1 MKSVRLRVKT
11 KLRSILNFLQGSRI
25 DLKASALFMCVLLSG
40 CHKEEPQPPRKYAVE
55 LAEAF
60 SEDVPYNLIG
70 IGQLGASV
78 EVEIKAQV
86 EGYLTNVL
94 FNDGQLVEEGELLM
108 TIDPRIYEATLEE
121 AKAQLAE
128 DQARLRYALDF
139 AETYGKLVGEEY
151 VSRLDYEQGIQNVDV
166 YKAAVEFDLAAIKK
180 AEVDLEYTQLRAPT
194 KGYIGLRKYDPG
206 NVIYPEIDETLVTI
220 RKITPLMVD
229 FSLPSEHLYEIRMRQ
244 KEQPLYLEAILPEDP
259 AHPLQG
265 LLYTI
270 DNKVNEQTGMIKLKG
285 NLPNEDERGWPGAFA
300 RVYLRLKMLKDAVLV
315 PQNAVVLSQ
324 DGDIVYVAHK
334 ETMTVEM
341 RSVKK
346 GILYKNY
353 RVLEWGLEPGEVVVV
368 DGQLN
373 LYDGASI
380 FIPEKKEKA

>member
-1 MKSVRLRVKT
+1 MKSVNLPA
-11 KLRSILNFLQGSRI
+11 ILSLIG
-25 DLKASALFMCVLLSG
+25 CVFILG
-40 CHKEEPQPPRKYAVE
+40 CEKKEQSTAPRKYPVE
-55 LAEAF
+55 LAEAIA
-60 SEDVPYNLIG
+60 EDVPYNLLG

-78 EVEIKAQV
+78 EVSIKAQV

-94 FNDGQLVEEGELLM
+94 FNDGELVEEGELLM
-108 TIDPRIYEATLEE
+108 TIDPRIYEANLEE

-151 VSRLDYEQGIQNVDV
+151 VSRLDYEQGVQNVDV
-166 YKAAVEFDLAAIKK
+166 YKAAIESDLAAIKK

-194 KGYIGLRKYDPG
+194 KGYVGLRKYDPG

-229 FSLPSEHLYEIRMRQ
+229 FSLPADHLYEIRTLQ
-244 KEQPLYLEAILPEDP
+244 KRQPLYLEAILPEDP

-265 LLYTI
+265 LLYSI

-285 NLPNEDERGWPGAFA
+285 NLPNEDERGWPGAFV

-324 DGDIVYVAHK
+324 DGNIVYVANK

-341 RSVKK
+341 RSVGK
-346 GILYKNY
+346 GILYKNFH
-353 RVLEWGLEPGEVVVV
+353 VIDWGLKAGETVVV

-373 LYDGASI
+373 LYDGAHISV
-380 FIPEKKEKA
+380 PEKKEKK